1 MPRTGACI
9 WSDRMGLGRTNE
21 SLRTALWS
29 DKGFISPTKYMN
41 WSIGVLEYWSIGVLE
56 YWSAGVLEYWRWIGR
71 FEVAALPDCH
81 HRFIAVLSFYLA
93 GRAWRT

>member
-41 WSIGVLEYWSIGVLE
+41 WSIGDGLDGSRWLLSLIATTASLPFFLFTLPADLSNRWSL
-56 YWSAGVLEYWRWIGR
+56 L
-71 FEVAALPDCH
+71 
-81 HRFIAVLSFYLA
+81 IAVSRQTSDLVI
-93 GRAWRT
+93 GHKK

>member
-56 YWSAGVLEYWRWIGR
+56 YWSIGVLECWGIG
-71 FEVAALPDCH
+71 
-81 HRFIAVLSFYLA
+81 VLAMDWTVRGGCSP
-93 GRAWRT
+93 